1 MHTVNTRLC
10 SFDGKTMQY
19 DPKPKEWIKQQVYDL
34 LKTQAAAAQAPP
46 ARRR

>member
-1 MHTVNTRLC
+1 
-10 SFDGKTMQY
+10 MQY

-34 LKTQAAAAQAPP
+34 LKAQAAAAQQAAAP